1 VKRLHIS
8 NYLLYL
14 NEFYFIL
21 PIKAGH
27 PMGEILPAGLY
38 YNIDLTSLFIFN
50 LDLPFQI
57 KKLDHR
63 VKGTPLVWTGTAPV
77 FMQVPQAPL

>member
-1 VKRLHIS
+1 
-8 NYLLYL
+8 
-14 NEFYFIL
+14 
-21 PIKAGH
+21 
-27 PMGEILPAGLY
+27 MGEILPVRLY

-63 VKGTPLVWTGTAPV
+63 VKHL
-77 FMQVPQAPL
+77 QKKI